1 MAPRE
6 PLSVSHPRR
15 GRHQGSERLRRV
27 TPVMRYRDPSGG
39 IHALTAASSAPPARH
54 QHYEAGTIR
63 RTRSSPAVDSSSITV
78 VRAKVEVTVG
88 TGHDVAEAAELSV
101 EQTFLRDDPARVGGQ
116 SKEMRSAKSGDEEIV
131 RELRNALASIE
142 RDTGWRNGGRVEHDW
157 RLHSRSSCRPL
168 DVRPAIIGSRL
179 NHIDFVVAAW
189 AVFRGPEISGGRMPV
204 DALWV
209 AMSKAEHRRAESVA
223 WCGCTA
229 RCDP

>member
-39 IHALTAASSAPPARH
+39 IHALTAASSAPCATPALRGGNDPKD
-54 QHYEAGTIR
+54 AVVAR
-63 RTRSSPAVDSSSITV
+63 RRDSSSITV

-116 SKEMRSAKSGDEEIV
+116 SRRCVPRRRRRRDCSRTEECVGLDRTRYRMAQWWTSRTRLAAAFPKQLPTPGCSASHNW
-131 RELRNALASIE
+131 LP
-142 RDTGWRNGGRVEHDW
+142 T
-157 RLHSRSSCRPL
+157 
-168 DVRPAIIGSRL
+168 
-179 NHIDFVVAAW
+179 
-189 AVFRGPEISGGRMPV
+189 
-204 DALWV
+204 
-209 AMSKAEHRRAESVA
+209 ESH
-223 WCGCTA
+223 
-229 RCDP
+229 